1 MEYQHRRN
9 MIIRMARRGAFYEDP
24 AIARNRNR
32 IHFHSTWFL
41 LRSNTIQHIVDGTI
55 KQTDSSIINSVTLSN
70 NIPRRSMEFV
80 LNAPEQYQAP
90 PPPPQLPLDD
100 DVDDEED
107 FNIPMDYANNN
118 QPRDEDSE
126 DDQDY
131 GRDSD
136 DFDDDYNSYRSDI

>member
-90 PPPPQLPLDD
+90 PPQLPLDD
-100 DVDDEED
+100 NVDDDEEED
-107 FNIPMDYANNN
+107 FNIPMDYANN